1 MQKSTSRLELVD
13 GLRGFALLAIMLL
26 HNIEHFDLGF
36 VPPGAPAW
44 LAALDGRVWDGA
56 FFLFGGKAYAIFAML
71 FGVTFWLQFERR
83 AALGQD
89 FRARFTWRMLLLFGF
104 GMVNSLFYEGDILA
118 MYAVLALALLPVAR
132 LRDGAVF
139 AVACML
145 LLQPHLLLEIAAALP
160 DPLRALPDPASWA
173 YFGRANV
180 YLADGSLA
188 QVMAG
193 NLQNGKP
200 GVLLWSWENGRL
212 FQIPALF
219 MLGMLAARRQW
230 FAPTPANRR
239 FWLRVLLAAAA
250 AFALLFA
257 ARAGVAGQGGG
268 KALWRPVGTLLAS
281 WSNLAFMLVLVA
293 AIVQL
298 SWLRIGAALLAA
310 LRPLGRMSLT
320 SYVVQSLVGTAIYYG
335 WGLGLYRVTGAT
347 ACLLVGIVLAV
358 LQSAFS
364 AWWLR
369 RHAQG
374 PLEALWHRLTWIG
387 ADRAAGSS
395 ANAAAGAAGAE
406 GAKP

>member
-1 MQKSTSRLELVD
+1 MQNTSSRLELVD

-26 HNIEHFDLGF
+26 HNIEHFDLTF

-44 LAALDGRVWDGA
+44 QAALDGRIWDGA

-83 AALGQD
+83 AAVGQD

-104 GMVNSLFYEGDILA
+104 GMVNSLFYQGDILA

-139 AVACML
+139 AVACLL
-145 LLQPHLLLEIAAALP
+145 LLQPHLLLDIAAALP
-160 DPLRALPDPASWA
+160 DPQRTLADPASWA
-173 YFGRANV
+173 YFGRANA
-180 YLADGSLA
+180 YLAEGSLA

-193 NLQNGKP
+193 NLVNGKP

-219 MLGMLAARRQW
+219 MLGMLAARRQL
-230 FAPTPANRR
+230 FAPTLANRR

-257 ARAGVAGQGGG
+257 AKAGVKGHGGT
-268 KALWRPVGTLLAS
+268 ALWRPVATLLAS

-293 AIVQL
+293 AIAQL
-298 SWLRIGAALLAA
+298 SWLRTGAALLAA

-320 SYVVQSLVGTAIYYG
+320 SYVVQSLVGTGIYYG
-335 WGLGLYRVTGAT
+335 WGLGLYSATGAS
-347 ACLLVGIVLAV
+347 ACLLVGILLAA
-358 LQSAFS
+358 LQTVFS

-387 ADRAAGSS
+387 VARG
-395 ANAAAGAAGAE
+395 AGAGAGGAAAE